1 MIVRIFANALTNSAP
16 MIRAFRQLASS
27 LLVIVL
33 VAFVARLTFAW
44 YQTRQ
49 IPTQVLRTVP
59 FQTETGHIAY
69 SAAAGKGFS
78 SPYERDSGPTA
89 ILPPVYPLIVAALF
103 KIFGSYS
110 IAAYF
115 AAIFFNIIFSTATCV
130 PIYYATKRI
139 AGAGIAS
146 LAAWLWALF
155 ITAIRMPTEW
165 IWDTSLS
172 ALLVATIVW
181 ATLELP
187 TSRRWR
193 DWSAYGLLWGLVLMT
208 NPAPASVLP
217 FLLAWLIYGVTK
229 RDTQHSRRTS
239 ELAKPLL
246 AVALALLCCVPW
258 TVRNYV
264 VFHRFIPLRSG
275 LPFEL
280 YIGNNENYDERQ
292 SGLPPA
298 ITFEREVLRYLKM
311 GETPFM
317 DEEKRKA
324 LAFIATHPRVEL
336 TLFAKRFVAF
346 WIGTAQPLQTFI
358 ENDSLLLRAIL
369 LGNFLTAIG
378 GAFGI
383 AILSI
388 RRNPYAFPLAAFP
401 LIFPIIYYVTH
412 TSLRYRHALDPIVLL
427 LTAIAVGA
435 PLRFLSPNSPTQP

>member
-1 MIVRIFANALTNSAP
+1 MMAALRKIAT
-16 MIRAFRQLASS
+16 S
-27 LLVIVL
+27 LVVIVL
-33 VAFVARLTFAW
+33 VAFAARLTFAW

-69 SAAAGKGFS
+69 SVASGKGFS

-89 ILPPVYPLIVAALF
+89 ILPPVYPLLVAALF
-103 KIFGSYS
+103 KIFGIYS
-110 IAAYF
+110 IGAYF
-115 AAIFFNIIFSTATCV
+115 AAIFLNIIFSAATSV
-130 PIYYATKRI
+130 PIYYAAKRI

-146 LAAWLWALF
+146 LAAWFWALF

-172 ALLVATIVW
+172 ALLVATVVW

-193 DWSAYGLLWGLVLMT
+193 NWSAYGLLWGLVLMT
-208 NPAPASVLP
+208 NPAPASVFP
-217 FLLAWLIYGVTK
+217 FLLAWLVYRFTK
-229 RDTQHSRRTS
+229 RDRRHPRDTS
-239 ELAKPLL
+239 AIAEPLL
-246 AVALALLCCVPW
+246 AVALALICCVPW

-280 YIGNNENYDERQ
+280 YIGNNENYDERR
-292 SGLPPA
+292 SGLPPT
-298 ITFEREVLRYLKM
+298 ITFEREVLSYLKM
-311 GETPFM
+311 GETLFM

-324 LAFIATHPRVEL
+324 FAFIASHPRVEL

-346 WIGTAQPLQTFI
+346 WIGTAQPIQAFL

-369 LGNFLTAIG
+369 IGNFLTAIG
-378 GAFGI
+378 AAFGI
-383 AILSI
+383 AILFI
-388 RRNPYAFPLAAFP
+388 RRNPYAFPLATFP
-401 LIFPIIYYVTH
+401 LIFPVIYYVTH
-412 TSLRYRHALDPIVLL
+412 TSLRYRHPLDPVLLL
-427 LTAIAVGA
+427 LTAIALGA
-435 PLRFLSPNSPTQP
+435 ALRLRLPNSSTQA

>member
-1 MIVRIFANALTNSAP
+1 
-16 MIRAFRQLASS
+16 MIRAFRQVATS
-27 LLVIVL
+27 LLVILL

-49 IPTQVLRTVP
+49 IPAQVLRTVP

-69 SAAAGKGFS
+69 SVAAGKGFS

-89 ILPPVYPLIVAALF
+89 ILPPVDPLLVAALF
-103 KIFGSYS
+103 KIFGIYS
-110 IAAYF
+110 IGAYF
-115 AAIFFNIIFSTATCV
+115 AAIFLNIIFSTATCV
-130 PIYYATKRI
+130 PIYYAAKRI
-139 AGAGIAS
+139 AGVGIAS
-146 LAAWLWALF
+146 LASWFWALF
-155 ITAIRMPTEW
+155 VTAIRMPTEW

-193 DWSAYGLLWGLVLMT
+193 DWSVYGLLWGLVLMT
-208 NPAPASVLP
+208 NPAPASVFP
-217 FLLAWLIYGVTK
+217 FLLAWLVFRVAK
-229 RDTQHSRRTS
+229 RDTQHPRDTS
-239 ELAKPLL
+239 AIAKPLL
-246 AVALALLCCVPW
+246 AVTLALLCCVPW

-280 YIGNNENYDERQ
+280 YIGNNENYDERRN
-292 SGLPPA
+292 GLPPT

-311 GETPFM
+311 GETSFM

-324 LAFIATHPRVEL
+324 FAFIATHPRVER

-346 WIGTAQPLQTFI
+346 WIGTAQPIQAFL

-369 LGNFLTAIG
+369 LGNFLTAV
-378 GAFGI
+378 GAALGI
-383 AILSI
+383 AIIFI

-412 TSLRYRHALDPIVLL
+412 TSLRYRHPLDPVLLL
-427 LTAIAVGA
+427 LTAIALGA
-435 PLRFLSPNSPTQP
+435 ALCRPQPKLAQQAVTIST

>member
-1 MIVRIFANALTNSAP
+1 MMVALRKIAT
-16 MIRAFRQLASS
+16 S
-27 LLVIVL
+27 LLAIVL
-33 VAFVARLTFAW
+33 VAFAARLTFAW
-44 YQTRQ
+44 YQTHQ
-49 IPTQVLRTVP
+49 IPAQVRHTVP

-69 SAAAGKGFS
+69 SVASGKGFS

-89 ILPPVYPLIVAALF
+89 ILPPVYPLLVAALF
-103 KIFGSYS
+103 KIFGIYS
-110 IAAYF
+110 IGAYF
-115 AAIFFNIIFSTATCV
+115 AAIFLNIIFSTATSV
-130 PIYYATKRI
+130 PIYYAAKRI
-139 AGAGIAS
+139 ASVEIAS
-146 LAAWLWALF
+146 LAAWFWASF

-172 ALLVATIVW
+172 ALLVATVVW

-208 NPAPASVLP
+208 NPAPVSVFP
-217 FLLAWLIYGVTK
+217 FLLAWLVYRRTK
-229 RDTQHSRRTS
+229 RDKQHSRPTS

-246 AVALALLCCVPW
+246 AFALTLLCCLPW

-280 YIGNNENYDERQ
+280 YVGNNENYDERR
-292 SGLPPA
+292 SGLTPT

-311 GETPFM
+311 GETSFM

-324 LAFIATHPRVEL
+324 FAFISTHPRVEL

-346 WIGTAQPLQTFI
+346 WIGTAQPIQAFL

-369 LGNFLTAIG
+369 IGNFLTAIG
-378 GAFGI
+378 AAFGI
-383 AILSI
+383 AIFFI
-388 RRNPYAFPLAAFP
+388 RRNPYAFPLATFP

-412 TSLRYRHALDPIVLL
+412 TSLRYRHPLDPVILL
-427 LTAIAVGA
+427 LTAIALWHSRSWLCAA
-435 PLRFLSPNSPTQP
+435 PCPSVPTRRQTRRRISN

>member
-1 MIVRIFANALTNSAP
+1 
-16 MIRAFRQLASS
+16 MIRAFRQIATS

-44 YQTRQ
+44 HQTRQ
-49 IPTQVLRTVP
+49 IPAQVLRTVP

-69 SAAAGKGFS
+69 SVAAGKGFS

-103 KIFGSYS
+103 KIFGIYS
-110 IAAYF
+110 IGAYC
-115 AAIFFNIIFSTATCV
+115 AAIFLNIIFSTATCV
-130 PIYYATKRI
+130 PIYYAANRI

-146 LAAWLWALF
+146 LAAWFWAVF

-187 TSRRWR
+187 ASRRWR
-193 DWSAYGLLWGLVLMT
+193 DWSVYGLLWGLVLMT

-217 FLLAWLIYGVTK
+217 FLIAWLIYRAVK
-229 RDTQHSRRTS
+229 RDTQHPRHTS
-239 ELAKPLL
+239 DLAKPLL

-264 VFHRFIPLRSG
+264 VFHRFIPVRSG

-280 YIGNNENYDERQ
+280 YIGNNENYDERR
-292 SGLPPA
+292 SGLPPT
-298 ITFEREVLRYLKM
+298 ITFEREVLRYLKI
-311 GETPFM
+311 GEAAFM

-324 LAFIATHPRVEL
+324 FAFITTHPRVEL
-336 TLFAKRFVAF
+336 TLFAKRLVAF
-346 WIGTAQPLQTFI
+346 WIGTAQPIQAFL

-378 GAFGI
+378 AACGI
-383 AILSI
+383 VILFV
-388 RRNPYAFPLAAFP
+388 RRNPHAFPLAAFP
-401 LIFPIIYYVTH
+401 IIFPIIYYVTH
-412 TSLRYRHALDPIVLL
+412 TSLRYRHPLDPILL
-427 LTAIAVGA
+427 ILTAIALA
-435 PLRFLSPNSPTQP
+435 SPRYATKRIAEP

>member
-1 MIVRIFANALTNSAP
+1 MC
-16 MIRAFRQLASS
+16 
-27 LLVIVL
+27 IVL
-33 VAFVARLTFAW
+33 VAFIARVTFAW

-49 IPTQVLRTVP
+49 IPTEVRRTVP

-69 SAAAGKGFS
+69 SVAAGKGFS

-89 ILPPVYPLIVAALF
+89 ILPPIYPLIVAALF
-103 KIFGSYS
+103 KIFGIYS
-110 IAAYF
+110 IGAYF
-115 AAIFFNIIFSTATCV
+115 AAVFLNIISSTAACL
-130 PIYYATKRI
+130 PIYYAAKRI
-139 AGAGIAS
+139 AGGAIAS
-146 LAAWLWALF
+146 LAAWFWAIF

-172 ALLVATIVW
+172 ALLVASIVC

-187 TSRRWR
+187 ASRRWR
-193 DWSAYGLLWGLVLMT
+193 DWSAYGLLWGFTLMT
-208 NPAPASVLP
+208 NPAPLSVFP
-217 FLLAWLIYGVTK
+217 FVFAWLVHRVLK
-229 RDTQHSRRTS
+229 RDS
-239 ELAKPLL
+239 ERPRHTRALAKPLL

-280 YIGNNENYDERQ
+280 YIGNNENYDPRR
-292 SGLPPA
+292 SGLPPT
-298 ITFEREVLRYLKM
+298 ITFEREVVGYLKM

-324 LAFIATHPRVEL
+324 FAFISTHPRVEL
-336 TLFAKRFVAF
+336 NLFAQRFVAF
-346 WIGTAQPLQTFI
+346 WIGTAQPLQAFV

-378 GAFGI
+378 AAAGVAVLFV
-383 AILSI
+383 
-388 RRNPYAFPLAAFP
+388 RRNPYVFPLAVFP

-412 TSLRYRHALDPIVLL
+412 TSLRYRHPLDPVILI
-427 LTAIAVGA
+427 LTAIAIA
-435 PLRFLSPNSPTQP
+435 SPRHATKLL